1 MKKVIIWIVVLAAV
15 CFGVYMVLPEFPKA
29 VVTSVVQPMV
39 NSEAKARINQ
49 VKLLTNRDLNNANY
63 ETILEA
69 RTKNASW
76 IYETREAE
84 PGVEYV
90 IFYGRGVSLN
100 LKDWEDYGGM
110 LSTDAS
116 VKIEFKIVNG
126 NVEILPYVDG
136 TLMNIK
142 DGAHVEKND
151 KIKLDILSQLYG
163 GMQTE
168 K

>member
-1 MKKVIIWIVVLAAV
+1 MKKLIIWIVVLAAV

-29 VVTSVVQPMV
+29 VVTSIIQPIT

-49 VKLLTNRDLNNANY
+49 VKALTNRDLDNANY
-63 ETILEA
+63 ETILESK
-69 RTKNASW
+69 TKSPTW
-76 IYETREAE
+76 IYETRESE

-90 IFYGRGVSLN
+90 IFYGRGVSIN
-100 LKDWEDYGGM
+100 LKDWEDYNGM
-110 LSTDAS
+110 LSTSAS
-116 VKIEFKIVNG
+116 VKMEFKIVNG

-136 TLMNIK
+136 ILMNIK